1 MKWIVVGVVLFFSTF
16 VQAKPLTEKDYILL
30 ALAVFHESR
39 GEPSH
44 GQQAIVEVV
53 LNRTSST
60 KSVKD
65 VILAPYQF
73 SFTLVFGWFAIPT
86 EELYNYVQL
95 VKRYEKNIRN
105 GKRILPK
112 GTKYFHTHSTKP
124 KWSGKMI
131 HVASVGNHRFYKE
144 SL

>member
-73 SFTLVFGWFAIPT
+73 SFTLVFGWFAIPHKDVV
-86 EELYNYVQL
+86 EFVGL
-95 VKRYEKNIRN
+95 VKRYEKNIKN
-105 GKRILPK
+105 GNRVLPK
-112 GTKYFHTHSTKP
+112 GTKYFHNNLTNPRWAS
-124 KWSGKMI
+124 KMLKA
-131 HVASVGNHRFYKE
+131 ASIGGHHFYKE
-144 SL
+144 I